1 MSKNIFIVEVD
12 RKELVPFEVDNFY
25 DMIDFIK
32 SITRAKGIN
41 VLSYDDNSNYYLI
54 ECKKDE
60 AIKLSEA
67 LDELNINNNT
77 YLGD

>member
-12 RKELVPFEVDNFY
+12 KKELVPFEVDDFY
-25 DMIDFIK
+25 DMMDFIK

-41 VLSYDDNSNYYLI
+41 GLSYDFNSNYYLI
-54 ECKKDE
+54 ECEEDE

-77 YLGD
+77 YLED

>member
-12 RKELVPFEVDNFY
+12 RKELVPFEVDDFY
-25 DMIDFIK
+25 GMIDFIK
-32 SITRAKGIN
+32 LITRAKGIN

-54 ECKKDE
+54 ECEKDE